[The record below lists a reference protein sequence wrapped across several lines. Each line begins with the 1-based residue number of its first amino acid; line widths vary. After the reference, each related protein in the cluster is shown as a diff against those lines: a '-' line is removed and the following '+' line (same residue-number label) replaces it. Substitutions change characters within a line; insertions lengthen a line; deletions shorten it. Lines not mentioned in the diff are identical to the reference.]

1 MALASFSAYCIMID
15 SINPED
21 IRSIDSLLI
30 DLPTLQATTKN
41 FDEGKKLGEGGFGAV
56 YKVLNIFIFTI
67 MSFLSYVLKKYK
79 SSKFSKKHRRINR

>member
-21 IRSIDSLLI
+21 IRSIDSLMV
-30 DLPTLQATTKN
+30 DLPTLRATTEN

-56 YKVLNIFIFTI
+56 YKVLTIFILLLLGKDRCVATGTQFFNKI
-67 MSFLSYVLKKYK
+67 K
-79 SSKFSKKHRRINR
+79 